1 MKIFFEGFPNRVEG
15 GGNGWMESKLLRRF
29 FGGWW
34 ETGEWFWRFKAFSKL
49 KTVFC
54 EYWTS
59 IKSKISMTCVYKQY
73 ETVQKQLNCYLVGV
87 DPFCGKIKIS
97 LGESTGRGGNFSRWG
112 RWKNFRLMGGYLPP
126 LPSTLENPAIGWSK
140 ISKTHQLYS
149 HRLMKE
155 QLVLYNYIIL
165 LNWEKKSIQLPH
177 SKPPSQPILVS
188 PTIWT
193 LPLKWK
199 KKLQPSSKIFLIAKK
214 FPHSS
219 ENIMS

>member
-1 MKIFFEGFPNRVEG
+1 MKIFFEGFPNSAEG

-165 LNWEKKSIQLPH
+165 LNWEKKSIQLPR

-199 KKLQPSSKIFLIAKK
+199 KSSNPPPK
-214 FPHSS
+214 FFW
-219 ENIMS
+219 